1 MGHDARYLKT
11 ELYDFVRHGP
21 VISEFLPAGSLDA
34 IWHWD
39 LENLEHEWMSPRFWE
54 VFGHDPAEKQH
65 LASEWQNMIYLD
77 DLKMILDNF
86 QKHSAD
92 PIHPYDQVVRY
103 RHRDGSTVWVRCR
116 GLAVRDA
123 EGSPC
128 ACAWRTPT

>member
-11 ELYDFVRHGP
+11 ELYDLVRHGP
-21 VISEFLPAGSLDA
+21 VISEFLQAGSLDG

-65 LASEWQNMIYLD
+65 LASEWQDMIYLD
-77 DLKMILDNF
+77 DLEMILDNF

-92 PIHPYDQVVRY
+92 PIHPYD
-103 RHRDGSTVWVRCR
+103 
-116 GLAVRDA
+116 
-123 EGSPC
+123 
-128 ACAWRTPT
+128 